1 MEESVEFMV
10 LARYIQVGVQSRM
23 KLIGYSVLF
32 LVCLF
37 VSFWIVGSL
46 FPGSVSEL
54 AQRGKGALSFVV
66 ALVLTVVIAKLINKM
81 R

>member
-1 MEESVEFMV
+1 
-10 LARYIQVGVQSRM
+10 M
-23 KLIGYSVLF
+23 KLIGYVVLF

-46 FPGSVSEL
+46 FPGPSSEL

-66 ALVLTVVIAKLINKM
+66 ALILTAVAAKLINKM

>member
-1 MEESVEFMV
+1 
-10 LARYIQVGVQSRM
+10 M
-23 KLIGYSVLF
+23 KFIGYSVLF

-46 FPGSVSEL
+46 FPGYYSEL
-54 AQRGKGALSFVV
+54 AQRGKGVLSFVV

>member
-1 MEESVEFMV
+1 
-10 LARYIQVGVQSRM
+10 M

-32 LVCLF
+32 LILLF

-46 FPGSVSEL
+46 FPENNSEL
-54 AQRGKGALSFVV
+54 AQRGKGVLSFVV
-66 ALVLTVVIAKLINKM
+66 ALVLTFAIPKLINKM